1 MSSLIN
7 SAHYHYSSEAR
18 PNMGL
23 GNLNLDLSLPEGMR
37 SMEAFQFTRLEI
49 GPSKLRDES

>member
-1 MSSLIN
+1 
-7 SAHYHYSSEAR
+7 
-18 PNMGL
+18 MGL